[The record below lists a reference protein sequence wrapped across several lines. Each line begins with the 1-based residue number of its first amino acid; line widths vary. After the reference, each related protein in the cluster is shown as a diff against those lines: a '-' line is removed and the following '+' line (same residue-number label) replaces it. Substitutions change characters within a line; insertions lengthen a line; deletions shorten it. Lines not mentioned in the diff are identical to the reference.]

1 MERVECVELPDMAT
15 SSTCTNTNG
24 CSKNNPWHFLK
35 LSELKELSCLPLF
48 LIEVVRQ
55 KGTITLVK
63 LIPDLIL
70 SPRTILSTQLIKFNP
85 LMSKMSLLSCQRSF
99 FILSSLFE
107 QIPGTS
113 RPSLAATI
121 LPSRDLY
128 PPVGKSLTSSGLN
141 FPTCHEWVTM
151 RPYRLVCG

>member
-1 MERVECVELPDMAT
+1 MELPDIAT

-70 SPRTILSTQLIKFNP
+70 SPRTILTTQLIKFNP

-99 FILSSLFE
+99 SILSSLFE
-107 QIPGTS
+107 QIPGT
-113 RPSLAATI
+113 RAGPHWQLPSFLPEIFI
-121 LPSRDLY
+121 LPWENL
-128 PPVGKSLTSSGLN
+128 
-141 FPTCHEWVTM
+141 
-151 RPYRLVCG
+151 